1 MPNDKTCVCPTMRT
15 FETIRVLWSAWLIAD
30 KSRRAKLAMAME
42 ELRLKSNI
50 RPELWKSFAA
60 TLPGYAEFESE
71 RITAMIDSL
80 FRR

>member
-1 MPNDKTCVCPTMRT
+1 MRT

>member
-1 MPNDKTCVCPTMRT
+1 MRT

-42 ELRLKSNI
+42 ELRYKSKI

>member
-1 MPNDKTCVCPTMRT
+1 MQTLD
-15 FETIRVLWSAWLIAD
+15 TIRALWGAWLMAD
-30 KSRRAKLAMAME
+30 RSRRAKLAMAME

-50 RPELWKSFAA
+50 RPELWRSFAA
-60 TLPGYAEFESE
+60 TLPGYAEFESD